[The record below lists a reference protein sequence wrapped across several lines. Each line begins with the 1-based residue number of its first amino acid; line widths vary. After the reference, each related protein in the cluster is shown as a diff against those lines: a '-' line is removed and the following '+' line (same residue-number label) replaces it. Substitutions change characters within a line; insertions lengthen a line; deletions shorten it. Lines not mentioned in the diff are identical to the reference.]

1 MTETPYRRKRALSF
15 AGFSEL
21 PKLSNNVQFGQ
32 LPTTS
37 RIRHPSFIRS
47 DGYPTLNEVLEG
59 VSSKLNNTE
68 SEFLLCKDSTDV
80 KEFLRDKCDLYPRK
94 SSVSTVVDHPLYNCI
109 SSPEIFNKP
118 PSSCSDSLSKL
129 SKPSNSTAF
138 SFSDYLVPDSP
149 LSSNLVKLYL
159 AKIAA
164 SKPARFISPINSLES
179 KPPQTSAQVD
189 LHCLPECLQIH
200 LPTLASMVMPVN
212 QVSRVCSSRNK
223 SEHISSM
230 EKSDDL
236 VNSLNTYLNGRNA
249 LTDASYSSGV
259 SDTESWSHPPTY
271 APTNTGYLSDNHL
284 MDATFEAKKLSM
296 SKRQLEMR
304 LNLRTGFNGTSPCR
318 TPRNS
323 SDNLNHK
330 YLTPKFEF
338 THVYDGLI
346 PPNVF
351 LSTNRSFTNLLGI
364 SQSHGNFADDDYR
377 GRKLSTCYSMPGSPH
392 INSKNPH
399 LQLSNSSELN
409 STFHRIAD
417 DNNNGGTGRF
427 ERLRALLGNFKK
439 DNVINTQEDDH
450 YFYMDEKSLENRIKC
465 QASNVILPVSF

>member
-21 PKLSNNVQFGQ
+21 PKLSNNVQFGH

-94 SSVSTVVDHPLYNCI
+94 SSVSTVVDHPLYSCI

-284 MDATFEAKKLSM
+284 MDATLEAKKLSM

-323 SDNLNHK
+323 SQFL
-330 YLTPKFEF
+330 YLLY
-338 THVYDGLI
+338 VCI
-346 PPNVF
+346 
-351 LSTNRSFTNLLGI
+351 
-364 SQSHGNFADDDYR
+364 
-377 GRKLSTCYSMPGSPH
+377 
-392 INSKNPH
+392 
-399 LQLSNSSELN
+399 
-409 STFHRIAD
+409 
-417 DNNNGGTGRF
+417 
-427 ERLRALLGNFKK
+427 
-439 DNVINTQEDDH
+439 
-450 YFYMDEKSLENRIKC
+450 
-465 QASNVILPVSF
+465 